1 MASSRKLM
9 LNGAFVI
16 RSLQFDAFTDLRSA
30 FGLFVCLFY
39 MSGFAKTAFLRI
51 KDISGEVS
59 AGRQVVCPLN
69 VKEGQHHLESG
80 NTMET
85 GVVGS
90 LCRFQKHNE
99 IIFKSQP
106 RQPIGT
112 TPTPPRTLD
121 ASQLPNLTRLRYMVS
136 SASFQHINFLHLTLF
151 VPKKEAKTAA

>member
-1 MASSRKLM
+1 
-9 LNGAFVI
+9 
-16 RSLQFDAFTDLRSA
+16 
-30 FGLFVCLFY
+30 
-39 MSGFAKTAFLRI
+39 MSGFAKTAVLCI

-59 AGRQVVCPLN
+59 AGRQVVCPLK

-106 RQPIGT
+106 RQPIST
-112 TPTPPRTLD
+112 TPPRPPAPPRTLD
-121 ASQLPNLTRLRYMVS
+121 ASQLPNLTRLRYTVS
-136 SASFQHINFLHLTLF
+136 FASFQHINVLHSTLF
-151 VPKKEAKTAA
+151 VQKKKKKGQKLQHQQCPPP